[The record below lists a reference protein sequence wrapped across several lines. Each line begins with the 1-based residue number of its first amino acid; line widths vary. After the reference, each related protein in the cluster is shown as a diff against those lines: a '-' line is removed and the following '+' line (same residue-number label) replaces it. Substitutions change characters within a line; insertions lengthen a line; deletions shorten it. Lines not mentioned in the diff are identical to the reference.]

1 MPDRQSSASFSIRIE
16 DGLTFDD
23 VLLQPRHSQV
33 LPRDVDLT
41 TRFSRKISL
50 KIPLVSAAMD
60 TVTGSS
66 MAIALAQQGGIG
78 VIHKN
83 MSIEEQ
89 AREVR
94 RVKRAESGMIED
106 PFTVSPDTSLR
117 EVKMLMER
125 HRCGGFPVID
135 KDRKV
140 LGIITTRDIMFE
152 DNLSL
157 LVESVMT
164 KNLIT
169 AKKGISIIKAQKI
182 LKKEKVEK
190 LLILDDRGRLTGLVT
205 ARDLQKKLEHP
216 DATVDERGRLR
227 CAAAVGV
234 SRDTLDRAEAL
245 VEADVDAIVIDTAH
259 AHSQGVLDITRKLR
273 KKITNTQIIVGNM
286 GSREAAKDILKLDP
300 DAIKV
305 GIGPG
310 SICTTRVV
318 AGIGVPQLTAI
329 IQCYAEAKQAKVPVI
344 ADGGIRY
351 SGDIV
356 KALAVGADSVM
367 IGNLFAGT
375 DESPGESILLEGRRF
390 KIYRAM
396 GSIDAMK
403 EGSADRYFQ
412 EEARKYVPEG
422 IEGIV
427 PYRGTVTEQIYQLVG
442 GTKSGHGY
450 IGAKTIPQ
458 LRKRAKFIRISGA
471 GLRESHPHDIRITK
485 EAPNYE
491 LHR

>member
-1 MPDRQSSASFSIRIE
+1 MDERRIE
-16 DGLTFDD
+16 DALTFDD
-23 VLLQPRHSQV
+23 VLLQPRRSEV
-33 LPRDVDLT
+33 LPREVDLS
-41 TRFSRKISL
+41 TRFSKKITL

-60 TVTGSS
+60 TVTESG
-66 MAIALAQQGGIG
+66 MAIALAQLGGIG

-83 MSIEEQ
+83 MSIEDQ
-89 AREVR
+89 ANQVK

-125 HRCGGFPVID
+125 HHCGGFPVID
-135 KDRKV
+135 SENRI
-140 LGIITTRDIMFE
+140 LGIITTRDIIFE
-152 DNLSL
+152 DNLAL
-157 LVESVMT
+157 PVESVMT
-164 KNLIT
+164 KENLIT
-169 AKKGISIIKAQKI
+169 AKKGTSISKAREI
-182 LKKEKVEK
+182 LKRAKVEK
-190 LLILDDRGRLTGLVT
+190 LLLVNDKGCLTGLVT
-205 ARDLQKKLEHP
+205 AKDIQKKLEHP
-216 DATVDERGRLR
+216 DSTVDDRGRLR

-234 SRDTLDRAEAL
+234 SRDTTDRVEAL
-245 VEADVDAIVIDTAH
+245 LDAGVDAIVIDTAH
-259 AHSQGVLDITRKLR
+259 AHSKLVIELVAKLR
-273 KKITNTQIIVGNM
+273 KKITNAQLVVGNI
-286 GSREAAKDILKLDP
+286 GTRSAAKDLLKLDP

-318 AGIGVPQLTAI
+318 AGIGIPQVTAI
-329 IQCYAEAKQAKVPVI
+329 MNCYAEAKQARIPVI

-356 KALAVGADSVM
+356 KALAIGADCVM

-403 EGSADRYFQ
+403 QGSADRYFQ
-412 EEARKYVPEG
+412 EEAKKFVPEG

-427 PYRGTVTEQIYQLVG
+427 PYRGPVGEQIYQLAG
-442 GTKSGHGY
+442 GTKSGFGY
-450 IGAKTIPQ
+450 IGAKTLSQ
-458 LRKRAKFIRISGA
+458 LRQRAKFVRISGA

-491 LHR
+491 LHP

>member
-1 MPDRQSSASFSIRIE
+1 MAEKLFE

-23 VLLQPRHSQV
+23 VLLQPRQSDV
-33 LPRDVDLT
+33 LPREVDLST
-41 TRFSRKISL
+41 KFSKKISL
-50 KIPLVSAAMD
+50 KVPLVSAAMD
-60 TVTGSS
+60 TVTESA

-83 MSIEEQ
+83 MRIERQ
-89 AREVR
+89 AEEVR
-94 RVKRAESGMIED
+94 RVKRAESWIIED
-106 PFTVSPDTSLR
+106 PFTVTPDMPLR
-117 EVKMLMER
+117 EVRMLMDLY
-125 HRCGGFPVID
+125 RCGGFPVID
-135 KDRKV
+135 SARKV
-140 LGIITTRDIMFE
+140 LGIITSRDIMFE
-152 DNLSL
+152 DDLSL
-157 LVESVMT
+157 LVKQVMT
-164 KNLIT
+164 PREKLVS
-169 AKKGISIIKAQKI
+169 AKKNTSINKAREI
-182 LKKEKVEK
+182 LKLKKVEK
-190 LLILDDRGRLTGLVT
+190 LLIVDDNGRLAGLVT
-205 ARDLQKKLEHP
+205 AKDIQKKLERP
-216 DATVDERGRLR
+216 EATVDERGRLR

-234 SRDTLDRAEAL
+234 SRDTSSRVEAL
-245 VEADVDAIVIDTAH
+245 LEADVDAIVIDTAH
-259 AHSQGVLDITRKLR
+259 AHSKSVVSLISKLR
-273 KKITNTQIIVGNM
+273 KKITSTQLIVGNI
-286 GSREAAKDILKLDP
+286 GTREAAKELLKLEP

-329 IQCYAEAKQAKVPVI
+329 INCFAEAKQAKVPLI
-344 ADGGIRY
+344 ADGGVRY

-375 DESPGESILLEGRRF
+375 DESPGEAILLEGRRY

-403 EGSADRYFQ
+403 QGSADRYFQ
-412 EEARKYVPEG
+412 EEAKKFVPEG

-427 PYRGTVTEQIYQLVG
+427 PYRGSVNEQIYQLAG
-442 GTKSGHGY
+442 GTKSGLGY
-450 IGAKTIPQ
+450 VGAKTIAQ
-458 LRKRAKFIRISGA
+458 LRQRAKFVRISGA
-471 GLRESHPHDIRITK
+471 GLKESHPHDIRITK

>member
-1 MPDRQSSASFSIRIE
+1 MVEKLFE

-23 VLLQPRHSQV
+23 VLLQPRHSDV
-33 LPRDVDLT
+33 LPKDTDLT
-41 TRFSRKISL
+41 TKFSKKISL
-50 KIPLVSAAMD
+50 KVPLVSAAMD
-60 TVTGSS
+60 TVTESA

-83 MSIEEQ
+83 MSVERQTE
-89 AREVR
+89 EVR
-94 RVKRAESGMIED
+94 RVKRAESWIIED
-106 PFTVSPDTSLR
+106 PFTVAPDMSLR
-117 EVKMLMER
+117 EVRMLMDLY
-125 HRCGGFPVID
+125 RCGGFPVLD
-135 KDRKV
+135 AERRV
-140 LGIITTRDIMFE
+140 LGIITSRDIMFE

-157 LVESVMT
+157 PVENVMT
-164 KNLIT
+164 PKEKLIT
-169 AKKGISIIKAQKI
+169 AKKNTSINKAREI
-182 LKKEKVEK
+182 LKHEKVEK
-190 LLILDDRGRLTGLVT
+190 LLILDENGRLTGLVT
-205 ARDLQKKLEHP
+205 AKDIQKKLERP
-216 DATVDERGRLR
+216 DATMDERGKLC

-234 SRDTLDRAEAL
+234 SRNTVNRVEAL
-245 VEADVDAIVIDTAH
+245 LEADVDAIVIDTAH
-259 AHSQGVLDITRKLR
+259 SHTVSVMELVAKLR
-273 KKITNTQIIVGNM
+273 KKITNAQLVVGNI
-286 GSREAAKDILKLDP
+286 GTREAARDLLKLDP

-329 IQCYAEAKQAKVPVI
+329 INCYAEAKQAKVPII

-351 SGDIV
+351 SGDVV
-356 KALAVGADSVM
+356 KALAVGADCVM

-375 DESPGESILLEGRRF
+375 DESPGEAILLEGRRY

-403 EGSADRYFQ
+403 QGSADRYFQ
-412 EEARKYVPEG
+412 EEARKFVPEG

-427 PYRGTVTEQIYQLVG
+427 PYRGSVNEQIYQLAG
-442 GTKSGHGY
+442 GTKSGLGY
-450 IGAKTIPQ
+450 VGAKTVAQ
-458 LRKRAKFIRISGA
+458 LRQRAKFVRISGA
-471 GLRESHPHDIRITK
+471 GLKESHPHDVRITK

>member
-1 MPDRQSSASFSIRIE
+1 MDERRIE

-23 VLLQPRHSQV
+23 VLLQPRRSEV
-33 LPRDVDLT
+33 LPREVDLS
-41 TRFSRKISL
+41 TRFSKKITL

-60 TVTGSS
+60 TVTESG
-66 MAIALAQQGGIG
+66 MAIALAQLGGIG

-83 MSIEEQ
+83 MSIEDQ
-89 AREVR
+89 ANQVK

-117 EVKMLMER
+117 EIKMLMER
-125 HRCGGFPVID
+125 HHCGGFPVID
-135 KDRKV
+135 SENRI
-140 LGIITTRDIMFE
+140 LGIITTRDIIFE
-152 DNLSL
+152 DNLAL
-157 LVESVMT
+157 PVESVMT
-164 KNLIT
+164 KENLIT
-169 AKKGISIIKAQKI
+169 AKKGTSISKAREI
-182 LKKEKVEK
+182 LKRAKVEK
-190 LLILDDRGRLTGLVT
+190 LLLVNDKGCLTGLVT
-205 ARDLQKKLEHP
+205 AKDIQKKLEHP
-216 DATVDERGRLR
+216 DSTVDDRGRLR

-234 SRDTLDRAEAL
+234 SRDTTDRVEAL
-245 VEADVDAIVIDTAH
+245 LDANADAIVIDTAH
-259 AHSQGVLDITRKLR
+259 AHSKSVIELVAKLR
-273 KKITNTQIIVGNM
+273 KKISNAQLVVGNI
-286 GSREAAKDILKLDP
+286 GTRSAAKDLLRLDP

-318 AGIGVPQLTAI
+318 AGIGIPQVTAI
-329 IQCYAEAKQAKVPVI
+329 MNCYAEAKQARIPVI

-356 KALAVGADSVM
+356 KALAVGADCVM

-403 EGSADRYFQ
+403 QGSADRYFQ
-412 EEARKYVPEG
+412 EEAKKFVPEG

-427 PYRGTVTEQIYQLVG
+427 PYRGPVGEQIYQLAG
-442 GTKSGHGY
+442 GTKSGFGY
-450 IGAKTIPQ
+450 IGAKTLSQ
-458 LRKRAKFIRISGA
+458 LRQRAKFVRISGA

-491 LHR
+491 LHP